1 MQTRQ
6 EEKLLNSNRH
16 YSLRKLSVGL
26 ASVLIGISFLN
37 GTKTTVKADT
47 IANNNDKYAEAH
59 ENNESSESIQDALL
73 KNTDVAEGD
82 SVHMQSAKNVDM
94 ADILTNTSSVQSSS
108 AAQNSSEITKS
119 FGLGADKNSNISTKA
134 GEVSKAGNV
143 EVAGD
148 ISSAQNSVAKP
159 QQNNVLD
166 DLDKQK
172 TFTENN
178 QAETKNQENRLADQT
193 NYKLTNNGG
202 TDSKK
207 DLEQNLTTPDKT
219 KSTLTTKSDA
229 AKSITGSSLV
239 QQVNNQLN
247 NRAEDNAQ
255 TQPQISKKL
264 AKKVLA
270 VNLIETNSL
279 PTTNGGFD
287 EATWGKLDVNN
298 WQGSVQN
305 GVYQLTGY
313 TGDSSH
319 IIVPNEAD
327 FEQAGKSTNG
337 LQVGITSDTVTLL
350 SYRAKPG
357 QRTIAFSKTSNQ
369 KVKAI
374 GTDWSD
380 AFAHSRLNKFDGSNL
395 DVSSVTNMRGMF
407 FGNKISDLTSLAD
420 WDISNVTDMSHMF
433 GNPFYMDDSHSTKN
447 LISDLT
453 PLTNWDTGKVTDMSG
468 MFAGNSDVIDL
479 KPIANWNI
487 SGVKGSFDLF
497 RGDSKL
503 NLININNT
511 PLMQGFL
518 KTPRALQGSTFITNN
533 ADLVKAVVGKDLPI
547 LTNTAKRTITFYIP
561 HAAPEI
567 TVQTINYKA
576 LAPVQIAWPIYSL
589 GGGGFSSG
597 AGSSVVV
604 GGHGSSSD
612 GGFHYTLG
620 GGGFSSGTG
629 SSVVVGGRGSSSGGG
644 SFSGTGS
651 SNGGGSNV
659 AIREKMI
666 MAFARVGAPVQTNSD
681 GPKIIKT
688 YSAKD
693 IKESDWQLDDSKP
706 NDDVIIDGVI
716 YFKPVKI
723 PRIDG
728 YKARLMKDPV
738 NPTAF
743 LVSFF
748 ALPKQLQNK
757 QSNNVQLPQKPVQPE
772 QKQPE
777 QRDDQSENTLQI
789 KPAQNPESHALKQNL
804 IAEKPAS
811 EIVVKTRNDIDPNKQ
826 SWLRWQFIDAD
837 DNNKAIA
844 GATIITGNSG
854 DTFTKDQITLPK
866 GYEDRS
872 NLIGKDAANLKL
884 PAARTIMTYTIP
896 LFHHHTDLTKQA
908 PEDEVKQTRM
918 LTVHYK
924 YLDSSKANQEAA
936 SDAKLDVYYSRSKSK
951 DDVTGEI
958 SYTPWLWDN
967 SQGDQGHPGY
977 HIVSGKWDNLP
988 EQWDNVIANV
998 PTIAGYT
1005 AVLDEPNRPD
1015 NTNYVDAN
1023 NFVHPVWNNSFGAGT
1038 SDINKESLA
1047 YLATNK
1053 LYEAK
1058 NEHTVYY
1065 KANKQQN
1072 TIKFVDDD
1080 NGGTEVGNE
1089 QTITGV
1095 TDQTV
1100 DLNLQIPKNY
1110 ELAKGTELPTSFK
1123 FTQSNTQTP
1132 IEIHLRHETETS
1144 VESLPATRTINVHL
1158 PNGTTKVYQQ
1168 IIGYQR
1174 NVITDLVTKTVTR
1187 GKWNVND
1194 VTSSFTIDGVKQLE
1208 RSYVLKNS
1216 NYNYASV
1223 KLPRLNS
1230 YKAKLIR
1237 DKANPA
1243 MFFVSFFAV
1252 PQQSS
1257 NETQPSDN
1265 VQSPRKPI
1273 PAKQKPAQPIQTRP
1287 ADDKQVDQIIDHI
1300 SYTLMH
1306 NNLTFDNADDF
1317 EPVQND
1323 FAPRED
1329 ASDSTQKDDV
1339 AKIVNAAKPKKH
1351 IAKKHVVKRH
1361 KKHAKKYHLKRRSR
1375 KHTKRAKKRIIKHRK
1390 RASRK
1395 FRKYN
1400 VNRPWNKFQGL

>member
-59 ENNESSESIQDALL
+59 ENNESGESIQDALL
-73 KNTDVAEGD
+73 KNTGVAEGD

-94 ADILTNTSSVQSSS
+94 AGILANTSPVQSSA
-108 AAQNSSEITKS
+108 AAQNSNILTK
-119 FGLGADKNSNISTKA
+119 T
-134 GEVSKAGNV
+134 GEVSKAGNF

-148 ISSAQNSVAKP
+148 ISSVQNSVAKP
-159 QQNNVLD
+159 QQNNLLD

-207 DLEQNLTTPDKT
+207 DLEQNLTTPDET

-229 AKSITGSSLV
+229 AKSIVGSSSV
-239 QQVNNQLN
+239 QQVNNQSN
-247 NRAEDNAQ
+247 NRAEDNDQ

-313 TGDSSH
+313 TGDPIH
-319 IIVPNEAD
+319 IIVPNAAD

-337 LQVGITSDTVTLL
+337 LQVGITSDTAR
-350 SYRAKPG
+350 SIFSFSKSA
-357 QRTIAFSKTSNQ
+357 RTIAFSKTSNQ

-374 GTDWSD
+374 GTDWSYVFSVD
-380 AFAHSRLNKFDGSNL
+380 NAHLSKFDGSNL
-395 DVSSVTNMRGMF
+395 DVSNITDMSGMF
-407 FGNKISDLTSLAD
+407 NGMSFNFFNDKVSDLTSLAN
-420 WDISNVTDMSHMF
+420 WDTSKVTNMSEMF
-433 GNPFYMDDSHSTKN
+433 DDN

-453 PLTNWDTGKVTDMSG
+453 PLANWDVSNVTNMSRMFTSNKVSDLTPLAHWNTSKVTDMNSMFDG
-468 MFAGNSDVIDL
+468 NKVSDLTPLSHWNVNNGTNMSEMFAGNQISDLTSLVNWDTSKVTNMSAMFAGNQISNLTPLANWDTSKVTNMNSMFADNQISNLTPLVNWDVSNVTNMSRMFTNNQISDVTSLAHWNTSKVANMSEMFAGNPDLIDL
-479 KPIANWNI
+479 KPIASWNI
-487 SGVKGSFDLF
+487 NSVSPWGFSGLFSRDTKLDLT
-497 RGDSKL
+497 
-503 NLININNT
+503 NINNT
-511 PLMQGFL
+511 PLMQNFL
-518 KTPRALQGSTFITNN
+518 KMPKELQGSTFITNN
-533 ADLVKAVVGKDLPI
+533 ADFVKAITGQDLPT
-547 LTNTAKRTITFYIP
+547 LTNMAKRTIVFNFPNGT
-561 HAAPEI
+561 HE
-567 TVQTINYKA
+567 TVNQIINYKA
-576 LAPVQIAWPIYSL
+576 LAPVQIDYPIYSHGGGGFSSGAGSSVVVGGRGSSSGHGSSSSGGFEYTL

-604 GGHGSSSD
+604 GGRGSSSG

-629 SSVVVGGRGSSSGGG
+629 SSMVIGGSGSSSGGRSSSGSGSSSGGG
-644 SFSGTGS
+644 SSSGS
-651 SNGGGSNV
+651 GSNV

-716 YFKPVKI
+716 CFKPVQI
-723 PRIDG
+723 PHING
-728 YKARLMKDPV
+728 YKPYIIKDPV
-738 NPTAF
+738 NPAMF

-748 ALPKQLQNK
+748 AVPEQLQNN
-757 QSNNVQLPQKPVQPE
+757 QSNNAQLPQKPVQPE
-772 QKQPE
+772 QKQPDE
-777 QRDDQSENTLQI
+777 QTENTLQI
-789 KPAQNPESHALKQNL
+789 KPAKNPEPNALKQNL
-804 IAEKPAS
+804 IAEKPES

-826 SWLRWQFIDAD
+826 SWSRWQFIDAD
-837 DNNKAIA
+837 NNNKAIA

-872 NLIGKDAANLKL
+872 NVLGKDAANLKL

-896 LFHHHTDLTKQA
+896 LFHHHTDLTNQV
-908 PEDEVKQTRM
+908 PEDEVKQTRSI
-918 LTVHYK
+918 TVHYK
-924 YLDSSKANQEAA
+924 YLDGDKANQEAA
-936 SDAKLDVYYSRSKSK
+936 PDAKLDVYYSRSKSK

-988 EQWDNVIANV
+988 EQWGNVIANV
-998 PTIAGYT
+998 QTIAGYT
-1005 AVLDEPNRPD
+1005 AVLNEPNRPD
-1015 NTNYVDAN
+1015 NTNYVNAN
-1023 NFVHPVWNNSFGAGT
+1023 EFVHPTWNNSFGSGMTDVNA
-1038 SDINKESLA
+1038 DSLA
-1047 YLATNK
+1047 YLATNT

-1080 NGGTEVGNE
+1080 NGGTEVGKE
-1089 QTITGV
+1089 QTIAGV

-1123 FTQSNTQTP
+1123 FAQSNTQTP
-1132 IEIHLRHETETS
+1132 IEIHLKHKTETS
-1144 VESLPATRTINVHL
+1144 VE
-1158 PNGTTKVYQQ
+1158 
-1168 IIGYQR
+1168 
-1174 NVITDLVTKTVTR
+1174 
-1187 GKWNVND
+1187 
-1194 VTSSFTIDGVKQLE
+1194 
-1208 RSYVLKNS
+1208 
-1216 NYNYASV
+1216 
-1223 KLPRLNS
+1223 
-1230 YKAKLIR
+1230 
-1237 DKANPA
+1237 
-1243 MFFVSFFAV
+1243 
-1252 PQQSS
+1252 
-1257 NETQPSDN
+1257 
-1265 VQSPRKPI
+1265 
-1273 PAKQKPAQPIQTRP
+1273 
-1287 ADDKQVDQIIDHI
+1287 
-1300 SYTLMH
+1300 
-1306 NNLTFDNADDF
+1306 
-1317 EPVQND
+1317 
-1323 FAPRED
+1323 
-1329 ASDSTQKDDV
+1329 
-1339 AKIVNAAKPKKH
+1339 
-1351 IAKKHVVKRH
+1351 
-1361 KKHAKKYHLKRRSR
+1361 
-1375 KHTKRAKKRIIKHRK
+1375 
-1390 RASRK
+1390 
-1395 FRKYN
+1395 
-1400 VNRPWNKFQGL
+1400 